1 MISLPLNITPK
12 GLKQEDNMK
21 RALDQSIQ
29 LLLTT
34 PQFSTPA
41 DLNFGFVFNNLRF
54 ELLNEYEGVV
64 YDPKNQEEPHGLE
77 GLYDKKISGSSRNLN
92 TFAADLRDTLRNYE
106 KRLRDVAVTMTY
118 IREER
123 MIYVTIKGVIVETQ
137 QKYEYT
143 TTMKVWK

>member
-64 YDPKNQEEPHGLE
+64 YDSKNQEEPHGLE

-106 KRLRDVAVTMTY
+106 KRLRDIAVTMTY

-123 MIYVTIKGVIVETQ
+123 KIYVTIKGVIDETQ

-143 TTMKVWK
+143 TTLKVWK

>member
-64 YDPKNQEEPHGLE
+64 YDSKNQEEPHGLE

-92 TFAADLRDTLRNYE
+92 TFAADLRNTLRNYE

-123 MIYVTIKGVIVETQ
+123 KIYVTIKGVIVETQ

>member
-29 LLLTT
+29 LLLAT

-64 YDPKNQEEPHGLE
+64 YDSKNQEEPHGLE

-123 MIYVTIKGVIVETQ
+123 KIYVTIKGVIDETQ

>member
-64 YDPKNQEEPHGLE
+64 YDSKNQEEPHGLE

-123 MIYVTIKGVIVETQ
+123 KIYVTIKGVIVETQ